1 LVGNTFSKGRV
12 ASFSLAIAAS
22 LFGVVGLFGQATTS
36 ITGTVGDGSG
46 AVIPGATVTLSAA
59 GTGVERSITS
69 DERGV
74 YQFLQVAPGTYSL
87 VFEMTGFSSEVVTD
101 VELLVDTPATLNV
114 SLQVGEVTE
123 VITVEADAVALNTTD
138 ATVGNAFNETKV
150 RQLPLLTRNVVEL
163 MSLQTGVNQTGEVL
177 GARKDQNNVT
187 LDGVDVNDQQSPEPF
202 GSVLPVPLDSVQEFR
217 VTTGGGNADVG
228 RSSGGQ
234 VSLVTKGGTNEFHGS
249 LYEFHRN
256 TVTAAN
262 TFFNNAAGVEREK
275 LIRNQYGFSVGGPVI
290 KDRAFFFLNYEGRR
304 DARSA
309 SQQRV
314 VPSQALRQGILTVTG
329 QDGNIYRMTPDEFRM
344 ADPAGIGVSDA
355 MLSLLKAY
363 PTGNDP
369 ASGTDGGLNFDGF
382 RFNAPLQIDNKAYVA
397 KFDFNLD
404 DSGSHRVSW
413 RGTLADNVTD
423 NEAALSPFPG
433 SDGSKIL
440 NNSRGFVASY
450 TGVLTPTVI
459 NTFRFGYTRQ
469 GIAITGADGPEF
481 DLFDV
486 EEFQNYDVRNSS
498 RTIPVYNLS
507 NDLNWVK
514 GNHNYKFGT
523 SIRIIRN
530 NKSNAD
536 QVWPQ
541 YTLAQGSLGGLGADL
556 QRGINSVL
564 AARTGNPG
572 FLLADDQLATIS
584 GAGLNLTGAITS
596 TSVTYQYDAEGNLL
610 PVGQPS
616 ARRFGTEE
624 YELYFSDNWRLKPS
638 ITLTYG
644 VRYGYSRVPYET
656 NGLQGVTSVPLEQY
670 MADRV
675 GAMELGIPAHS
686 LPSATLTWIPGGPVN
701 DGPNWYGD
709 DKNNFAPRF
718 SLAWNPQNPEGVLK
732 SIFGSNGV
740 FRIGGGLFFDR
751 FGSYLVTQQDTFG
764 TFGVQS
770 SQSDPR
776 TYTFSSAYRYNGSFP
791 ALPAAPAG
799 GFPFTPPINR
809 AIDGDGYAT
818 ASNLRSPYSIPI
830 TATFS
835 RELPGGLTMEVG
847 YVGRFGR
854 KLLAQ
859 HDPASPLIFFKDP
872 VSGQSLAEAFQA
884 NRTLFEDQGLTNDM
898 VEANPGLVPL
908 QPFFENMF
916 PALANYAIPGS
927 ASANFFY
934 VNNNWGRESELDTL
948 DQIDRQFVPFDGM
961 YQGGRRFDNCIV
973 LTGCHTFFGQQ
984 FSALRT
990 WENLGY
996 SNFHGMTFSLRKRYT
1011 KDLTFDF
1018 NYTWSHSIDNGSAAE
1033 GNLFST
1039 TDNPD
1044 SFDEAAGNIVNTFRR
1059 DQSIGSSDFDIRQ
1072 QFNVNFIYE
1081 LPFGRDKKFG
1091 GSVGGALNQIIGGWQ
1106 LSGLMRYRAGL
1117 PFSIENGSR
1126 WSTNFYGTGRALIN
1140 GDVETQGGSD
1150 TTDGVP
1156 GAFLDSRD
1164 AASNMAFN
1172 RTGSIGPRNVF
1183 RADDS
1188 FGTDLALGK
1197 RFLMPFEGHSLQ
1209 FRWEVFNAFNNVN
1222 FSLQDLQQR
1231 YDRPAVLGQYR
1242 YSEPPRVMQFALRY
1256 EF

>member
-1 LVGNTFSKGRV
+1 MGYTILKSGLRRSCAV
-12 ASFSLAIAAS
+12 LAAA
-22 LFGVVGLFGQATTS
+22 LLCAAGLFAQATTS
-36 ITGTVGDGSG
+36 ITGAVSDDSG
-46 AVIPGATVTLSAA
+46 AVIPGATVTLSAD
-59 GTGVERSITS
+59 GTGVERSTGT

-74 YQFLQVAPGTYSL
+74 YQFLQVAPGMYSL
-87 VFEMTGFSSEVVTD
+87 VVEMDGFRTEVVTE

-114 SLQVGEVTE
+114 ALEIGQVSEV
-123 VITVEADAVALNTTD
+123 VTVEADAVALNTTD

-249 LYEFHRN
+249 AYEFHRN

-262 TFFNNAAGVEREK
+262 TFFNNASGVEREK
-275 LIRNQYGFSVGGPVI
+275 LIRNQYGFSLGGPIV
-290 KDRAFFFLNYEGRR
+290 KNRGFFFVNYEGRR

-309 SQQRV
+309 SEQRI
-314 VPSQALRQGILTVTG
+314 VPSQNLRQGILTVTG
-329 QDGNIYRMTPDEFRM
+329 EDGSIFQMTPDEFQL
-344 ADPAGIGVSDA
+344 ADPAGAGVNDA
-355 MLSLLKAY
+355 MLGLLNAY
-363 PTGNDP
+363 PVGNDP

-404 DSGSHRVSW
+404 NAGSHRVSW
-413 RGTLADNVTD
+413 RGTLADNVAD
-423 NEAALSPFPG
+423 NEQALAPFPG
-433 SDGSKIL
+433 QDGSKIL

-450 TGVLTPTVI
+450 TGVLAPTVV

-469 GIAITGADGPEF
+469 GIAIAGADGPEF
-481 DLFDV
+481 DLFDLD
-486 EEFQNYDVRNSS
+486 EFQNFDVRSS
-498 RTIPVYNLS
+498 GRRIPVYNFA

-523 SIRIIRN
+523 NIRIIRN
-530 NKSNAD
+530 NSLNAGE
-536 QVWPQ
+536 VWPE
-541 YTLAQGSLGGLGADL
+541 YGLSQGLLGGLGADI
-556 QRGINSVL
+556 QRGINDVIG
-564 AARTGNPG
+564 ARSPG
-572 FLLADDQLATIS
+572 FMLADDQLATIS
-584 GAGLNLTGAITS
+584 GAALNLTGAITQ
-596 TSVTYQYDAEGNLL
+596 TRVTYQYDAEGNLL
-610 PVGQPS
+610 PVGQAA

-624 YELYFSDNWRLKPS
+624 YEFYFSDTWRATPS
-638 ITLTYG
+638 LTLTYG
-644 VRYGYSRVPYET
+644 LRYGYSRVPYET
-656 NGLQGVTSVPLEQY
+656 NGLQGVTSVPLETY
-670 MADRV
+670 MSDRV
-675 GAMELGIPAHS
+675 GAMQAGFPANA
-686 LPSATLTWIPGGPVN
+686 LDSALLTWLPGGPVN
-701 DGPNWYGD
+701 NGPNWYND
-709 DKNNFAPRF
+709 DRNNFAPRF
-718 SLAWNPQNPEGVLK
+718 SLAWNPQSPTGVLK
-732 SIFGSNGV
+732 SIFGDNGV
-740 FRIGGGLFFDR
+740 FRIGGGLFYDR

-770 SQSDPR
+770 SQADPN
-776 TYTFSSAYRYNGSFP
+776 TYTFSSAFRYNGSFP
-791 ALPAAPAG
+791 ALPEAPEG
-799 GFPFTPPINR
+799 GFPFTPPLNR
-809 AIDGDGYAT
+809 AIAGDGYAT
-818 ASNLRSPYSIPI
+818 ASNLRAPYSIPL

-847 YVGRFGR
+847 YVGRMGR

-859 HDPASPLIFFKDP
+859 HDPASPLIFFRDP
-872 VSGQSLAEAFQA
+872 ESGQTLAEAFQA
-884 NRTLFEDQGLTNDM
+884 NRTLFENQGLTNDM
-898 VEANPGLVPL
+898 VEANPGLVPT

-948 DQIDRQFVPFDGM
+948 DQLDRQFVPFGGD
-961 YQGGRRFDNCIV
+961 YQNGQRFENCIV
-973 LTGCHTFFGQQ
+973 RTGCHTFFGSQ

-996 SNFHGMTFSLRKRYT
+996 SNFHGMTLSVRKRYT

-1033 GNLFST
+1033 GNLFNN
-1039 TDNPD
+1039 TDDPD
-1044 SFDEAAGNIVNTFRR
+1044 DFTEDNANIVNTFRR

-1072 QFNVNFIYE
+1072 QFNVNFLYE
-1081 LPFGRDKKFG
+1081 LPFGRGKQFG
-1091 GSVGGALNQIIGGWQ
+1091 GSVGSAMNRLIGGWQ
-1106 LSGLMRYRAGL
+1106 LSGLMRYRTGL
-1117 PFSIENGSR
+1117 PFDIANGSR
-1126 WSTNFYGTGRALIN
+1126 WSTNFYGSGRALIN
-1140 GDVETQGGSD
+1140 GDVATQGGQD
-1150 TTDGVP
+1150 NADGVP
-1156 GAFLDSRD
+1156 GAFFDGQD
-1164 AASNMAFN
+1164 AASDMAFN
-1172 RTGSIGPRNVF
+1172 RTGSIGPRNIF
-1183 RADDS
+1183 RANDAFS
-1188 FGTDLALGK
+1188 TDLALAK

-1222 FSLQDLQQR
+1222 FTLRDFQR
-1231 YDRPAVLGQYR
+1231 RFDRPNVLGQYR
-1242 YSEPPRVMQFALRY
+1242 FTEPPRVMQFALRY